1 MAGLT
6 LTAISLGLAA
16 AGTATQVYGQVKAG
30 QAQREAG
37 KNAKKASE
45 SQAQLAD
52 FNASVAELQAKDA
65 IERGAESESR
75 FRTTIRST
83 IGSQRAGFA
92 AQNVDVGYG
101 SPVDVQADSAF
112 LGELD
117 AYKIRNN
124 AAREAWGYNV
134 QAQDLHKRAEITRK
148 EGVYLEA
155 AGRQNQ
161 SASNLAAAGSL
172 IGGAGSL
179 LQMKYGFDKA
189 SRMGG

>member
-6 LTAISLGLAA
+6 LTAISLGLVA

-30 QAQREAG
+30 QASRAAG
-37 KNAKKASE
+37 EKAQKASE

-65 IERGAESESR
+65 IERGAETESR
-75 FRTTIRST
+75 FRTTIRGT
-83 IGSQRAGFA
+83 IGQQRAGIA
-92 AQNVDVGYG
+92 AGNIDVGFG
-101 SPVDVQADSAF
+101 SAVDVQADSAF

-117 AYKIRNN
+117 AVKIRNN

-134 QAQDLHKRAEITRK
+134 QAKDLRKRAEIARK

-161 SASNLAAAGSL
+161 SAANLAAAGSL
-172 IGGAGSL
+172 IGGTASL